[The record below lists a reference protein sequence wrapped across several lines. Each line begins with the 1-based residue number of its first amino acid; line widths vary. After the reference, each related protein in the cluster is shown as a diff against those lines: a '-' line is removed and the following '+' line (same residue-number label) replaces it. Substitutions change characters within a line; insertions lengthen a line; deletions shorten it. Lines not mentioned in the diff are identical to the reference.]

1 MNAAQSHR
9 IALVTGVSSGLGLG
23 FAQALLEDGRVVYAL
38 SRREPDALRAALAE
52 NPAALERLH
61 FRSVDLADTASIPG
75 ELQQL
80 LERGPAADASA
91 RIDLAILN
99 AGALGQIQAMVGGD
113 LADMQATMQ
122 VNLWSNQVLLDTLL
136 RQPNASETPG
146 SVSGLGRK
154 IQQVVLISSG
164 ASVNGNPGWSGY
176 SLSKSAA
183 NMLMMLYAREVTD
196 THFCAL
202 APGLIDTAMQDYMAD
217 SEAVDVARFPSVQ
230 RLRDARGTESMPMP
244 YEAARRILPVI
255 ERLPDPER
263 GVESGSFADVRK
275 I

>member
-1 MNAAQSHR
+1 MNAAQSQR

-23 FAQALLEDGRVVYAL
+23 FAQALLADGWVVYAL
-38 SRREPDALRAALAE
+38 SRREPEALRAALAE
-52 NPAALERLH
+52 NAEALSRLH
-61 FRSVDLADTASIPG
+61 FRSVDLSDAASIPG
-75 ELQQL
+75 ELEQL
-80 LERGPAADASA
+80 LAQGPAADASA
-91 RIDLAILN
+91 SIDLVILN

-122 VNLWSNQVLLDTLL
+122 VNLWSNQVLLDALF
-136 RQPNASETPG
+136 RAQADG
-146 SVSGLGRK
+146 GLARK
-154 IQQVVLISSG
+154 IEQVVLISSG

-217 SEAVDVARFPSVQ
+217 SEAVDVTRFPSVQ
-230 RLRDARGTESMPMP
+230 RLRDARGTDSMPMP

-263 GVESGSFADVRK
+263 GVESGSFADIRK
-275 I
+275 L